1 MVLDAASLEAITQEI
16 RNCFVYEDAPDHL
29 AILEQGIS
37 QLRSSNDSTNL
48 QAEYADLMRAA
59 HSLKGGAGIAQ
70 LLTLSRLAHKLEDL
84 LEAIA
89 LHRVQEQ
96 ETAYELLSLSVEQ
109 ISDLIAE
116 ATSGKE
122 GAVAVVAE
130 TNLLPTI
137 AALENFLQ
145 SLPSTTRNS
154 GLGSQGNFQA
164 SDLDPYFLKTA
175 LEVDLENCLQK
186 VERLL
191 YSPEKTLSV
200 QPADWHQA
208 LTALVQECTFLGQAL
223 NLAWLSD
230 TANLVTEA
238 LTQANL
244 PIEKIAET
252 AITEIRQLRA
262 QVLTQAPQ
270 FSVSPLASSTVTR
283 LALLVQ
289 GQPQAAV
296 TTDEDASKAASLGAI
311 QASQGIRSLNLGIP
325 VSRLDRMN
333 NTIGELF
340 ISYERLSLYQ
350 EQLHLVDLALK
361 KRAAQLNP
369 IAEQVQAFYD
379 RLATDDAYPR
389 KTQESEVSIQ
399 NGIILNSEY
408 RIQNLSSDAGSEFD
422 PLEFDR
428 YAELHSTLQDFQE
441 LMVQVQ
447 EARADVQLISSEF
460 REALVQLRQQLN
472 ELHGDLTESRLVPFG
487 LLTKQF
493 VVAGQTFS
501 QRYKKSVNLV
511 VIGKETP
518 LDRVI
523 VEQLKFPLTHLFR
536 NAFDHGI
543 ETPEERQELGKSP
556 TAQIALSATV
566 QGNTIAI
573 AISDDGR
580 GIDIQ
585 TVYQRAVEIGLC
597 GENLAELSKEQILE
611 FLFTP
616 GFSTTSTITDLSGRG
631 VGLDIVRLQVERLR
645 GSVSVESSPGQGTKF
660 TISIP
665 LTLNILP
672 LLLCRCQQQTLA
684 IPSTQVLEIIA
695 LSEYCDSIPQA
706 GAITWRER
714 TVPLYPLM
722 QLLPY
727 RQQGIVRP
735 SPQLNPPLGIILD
748 VDSEL
753 VAIAVDSLVAERE
766 LVLKPFEPTVKVP
779 AYVLGCTVLG
789 TGEVIP
795 VLSPDR
801 FSELIARAKIA
812 MSASNQ
818 VQRSKV
824 NGLNPHS
831 DNISK
836 ILIVDDSIAFRK
848 LLDRV
853 LSQSG
858 YQVVQCRDGKEALE
872 KLNQPG
878 ELFDL
883 VISDIEMPRLDG
895 FALLKEIRSAPQW
908 HSLPVVILTS
918 RENHRHRQKA
928 MRLGATGY
936 FTKPFRPNELLQE
949 IAALKA

>member
-48 QAEYADLMRAA
+48 QSEYADLMRAA

-84 LEAIA
+84 LEALA

-109 ISDLIAE
+109 ISDLIAK

-154 GLGSQGNFQA
+154 DLGSQGNFQA
-164 SDLDPYFLKTA
+164 SDLDPYFLNTA

-230 TANLVTEA
+230 MANLVTQA

-262 QVLTQAPQ
+262 QVLTQAPE
-270 FSVSPLASSTVTR
+270 SSGSPLAPSTITQ

-296 TTDEDASKAASLGAI
+296 TTNEDASKAASLGAI
-311 QASQGIRSLNLGIP
+311 QASQGIRSLNLRIP

-361 KRAAQLNP
+361 KRADQINP
-369 IAEQVQAFYD
+369 IAEQVQAFYN
-379 RLATDDAYPR
+379 RL
-389 KTQESEVSIQ
+389 
-399 NGIILNSEY
+399 
-408 RIQNLSSDAGSEFD
+408 
-422 PLEFDR
+422 R
-428 YAELHSTLQDFQE
+428 YAEIHSTLQDFQE

-460 REALVQLRQQLN
+460 REALVRVRQQLN
-472 ELHGDLTESRLVPFG
+472 ELRGDLTESRLVPFG

-493 VVAGQTFS
+493 VGAVQTFS

-523 VEQLKFPLTHLFR
+523 LEQLKFPLTHLFR

-556 TAQIALSATV
+556 TAQIALSATL

-585 TVYQRAVEIGLC
+585 TVYQRAVYMGLC
-597 GENLAELSKEQILE
+597 GEDLAELSKEQILE

-616 GFSTTSTITDLSGRG
+616 GFSTTSTVTDLSGRG

-645 GSVSVESSPGQGTKF
+645 GSVSVESSPEQGTKF

-727 RQQGIVRP
+727 RQQEIIP
-735 SPQLNPPLGIILD
+735 PLPQLNPPLGIILE
-748 VDSEL
+748 VDSEF

-789 TGEVIP
+789 TGEVVP

-812 MSASNQ
+812 RSASNQ
-818 VQRSKV
+818 LQK
-824 NGLNPHS
+824 LNVSGTHPDS
-831 DNISK
+831 NSIST
-836 ILIVDDSIAFRK
+836 ILIVDDSIAFRR

-872 KLNQPG
+872 KLNKPT

-883 VISDIEMPRLDG
+883 VISDLEMPRLDG
-895 FALLKEIRSAPQW
+895 FALLKEIRSDPQW

-928 MRLGATGY
+928 MSLGASGY
-936 FTKPFRPNELLQE
+936 FTKPFRPNELLQA